1 MSESYTIG
9 GSPEDFKKFVDNL
22 PITSVDIKA
31 ELLADI
37 VGELTIM
44 NGTLGKIER
53 AITERYRRTGN
64 GRNDG

>member
-22 PITSVDIKA
+22 PITSVDPKA
-31 ELLADI
+31 ELLAQI

-53 AITERYRRTGN
+53 ALNGGRTGEN
-64 GRNDG
+64 R

>member
-9 GSPEDFKKFVDNL
+9 GSPEDFKKFVENIR
-22 PITSVDIKA
+22 ITTVDTKA
-31 ELLADI
+31 ELLAQI

-53 AITERYRRTGN
+53 ALTG
-64 GRNDG
+64 GRNG